1 MKPGVRHAHT
11 SGGAALHCA
20 AAALVIGILGVVPA
34 AGLSNYPLSGPPPPG
49 NDVGTVLLTPDGRR
63 VVYEAAHDT
72 PGVVE
77 VYSAPADASAPPIR
91 ISGPTEV
98 RRARLEALTPD
109 GRHAIYYRHAPEYG
123 AQFDVYAAPV
133 DGGAPAVQINPPIA
147 ENEYLGRDDILLTPD
162 GRAVVYAVRRS
173 GESADIVGFWYR
185 PVDGSGAPVRVT
197 PVFPDRTSVWDYK
210 LSPDGKRLVLTANL
224 EGESGISLYSVQFE
238 LPGIAVRLSS
248 PLPPAGEGADR
259 TVVESFSFSR
269 DGTRAF
275 YVTRDASEGEIINSV
290 PVDGSAEPLRLT
302 PPLPVWARMGDVVET
317 PDGLRVLYTSNRSPS
332 ESYGGD
338 VFAVG
343 TDGTALPV
351 QITPAVSPDEFV
363 SGFVLSADGRLMAY
377 RLSDG
382 RGLFWDAYVVSSD
395 GSGAPVKVNETLGP
409 TASVDGLW
417 FNRDATR
424 IVYTIRDYPQ
434 GAIRFRVYARSLEG
448 EGAWVDL
455 NPKVEMYSVDGP
467 PSLVSNGW
475 VLYRF
480 WRGGLFSV
488 PMDGSLPAVALN
500 PGNWIVGRTGA
511 PSLSA
516 DGTLVAFAAW
526 PFAGALG
533 RVYVRPADGSGAAVA
548 VDRPA
553 VPAGVV
559 EDPVI
564 SPDGRWVVYRGN
576 DGGLSGLFARRLEAA
591 ASPVVLAAFDD
602 AVWGAAIITPD
613 SRHVVFG
620 ARRAPRLNLE
630 LYTVPIDGSS
640 AAVSFN
646 NRLGRDD
653 AVGNF
658 VMTPDGSRVVYLRWE
673 ARGSQDWR
681 LYSAPIEGTESAV
694 QIFPLAGGSTDDRVE
709 NLSVTS
715 SGSHALFRTG
725 SDGAEWALASVRVD
739 GAATPMT
746 WRPGGGSVQS
756 YRVTPDGRWA
766 VLAVMLPGQRYD
778 VEPPLYS
785 VPVDGSR
792 VPVYLNAWGQLPP
805 LSPDSRWLMHSKSN
819 SSGTRLLRTR
829 VDGSGAAEVL
839 DGPRS
844 GVVRFAD
851 VTITPDGSRVVYR
864 VVGTGTASL
873 FSQVFDGHGSPVAL
887 RAPDDT
893 DASVL
898 RFALTPDGRR
908 VLAWIASATAGQAL
922 WSSPVDG
929 SVPSVWLAQENAPEN
944 VQFAPDS
951 RRIVYAVGNE
961 AVVSQRVDGSAPPLV
976 MTPPF
981 APRVNSGPYERLSAI
996 RAVQVTP
1003 DSHAVLY
1010 VADQDASSSFRLW
1023 ASTPLGECVG
1033 DCTDDGAV
1041 TVDDIVIGVGIGLG
1055 TAAVDVCPAFDVD
1068 GNRSV
1073 TVDELVRAVDHAL
1086 GGCG

>member
-1 MKPGVRHAHT
+1 MRRARTP
-11 SGGAALHCA
+11 GGAAAHFA
-20 AAALVIGILGVVPA
+20 AAVLIVCILGVVPA
-34 AGLSNYPLSGPPPPG
+34 TGLSNYPLSGPPPLG

-63 VVYEAAHDT
+63 VVYDAAQDT
-72 PGVVE
+72 LGVVE
-77 VYSAPADASAPPIR
+77 VYSAPADAVAAPIR
-91 ISGPTEV
+91 ISGTMGGGRTSLV
-98 RRARLEALTPD
+98 ALTPD
-109 GRHAIYYRHAPEYG
+109 GTHAIYRHRREREGP
-123 AQFDVYAAPV
+123 FDLYAARV
-133 DGGAPAVQINPPIA
+133 DGGAPAVQINHPVA
-147 ENEYLGRDDILLTPD
+147 EDEYLRDDDILLTPD
-162 GRAVVYAVRRS
+162 SRAVVYGVRRS
-173 GESADIVGFWYR
+173 GDSGGLVGFWYR

-197 PVFPDRTSVWDYK
+197 PLFPDRTSVWDFK

-224 EGESGISLYSVQFE
+224 EGESGISLYSVPFE
-238 LPGIAVRLSS
+238 LPGTAVLLSS
-248 PLPPAGEGADR
+248 PLPPAGEGVDR

-269 DGTRAF
+269 DGTRVF
-275 YVTRDASEGEIINSV
+275 YVTRGASEGDIIYSV
-290 PVDGSAEPLRLT
+290 PVDGSVAPLRLT
-302 PPLPVWARMGDVVET
+302 PLLPVWARNGEVVET

-332 ESYGGD
+332 ETYGGD

-351 QITPAVSPDEFV
+351 QITPAVSPDRFV
-363 SGFVLSADGRLMAY
+363 SGFVLSADGLLVAY
-377 RLSDG
+377 RLGDG

-395 GSGAPVKVNETLGP
+395 GSGPPVKVNETLAPGE
-409 TASVDGLW
+409 SVDGLV
-417 FNRDATR
+417 FSRDARR
-424 IVYTIRDYPQ
+424 IAYTIRDTFM
-434 GAIRFRVYARSLEG
+434 GAMRFRVYSRSLEG
-448 EGAWVDL
+448 EGASIDL
-455 NPKVEMYSVDGP
+455 NPSMGMGLGYSVDGP
-467 PSLVSNGW
+467 LSLVSDGW
-475 VLYRF
+475 VLYRL
-480 WRGGLFSV
+480 WRRGLFSV
-488 PMDGSLPAVALN
+488 PIDGSRPPVALN
-500 PGNWIVGRTGA
+500 PGNWIVGRTGT

-516 DGTLVAFAAW
+516 DGALVAFAAW
-526 PFAGALG
+526 PFVGALG

-548 VDRPA
+548 VDGPA

-559 EDPVI
+559 EDLVI

-576 DGGLSGLFARRLEAA
+576 DDGLSGFFARRLEPA

-620 ARRAPRLNLE
+620 ARRAPSLKLE

-646 NRLGRDD
+646 KRLGRDD

-673 ARGSQDWR
+673 RQGSQDSR
-681 LYSAPIEGTESAV
+681 LYSAPVDGAESTV
-694 QIFPLAGGSTDDRVE
+694 QIFPVQGASTGVRMED
-709 NLSVTS
+709 LSVTS

-725 SDGAEWALASVRVD
+725 SDGVEWALASVRVD
-739 GAATPMT
+739 GAAAPRT
-746 WRPGGGSVQS
+746 WRPGGGSVLS

-766 VLAVMLPGQRYD
+766 VLAVILPGQRYD
-778 VEPPLYS
+778 VAPALYS

-805 LSPDSRWLMHSKSN
+805 LSPDSRWLVHSKSN

-844 GVVRFAD
+844 EVVRFAD
-851 VTITPDGSRVVYR
+851 VAITADGSRVVYR
-864 VVGTGTASL
+864 VVGTRTASL
-873 FSQVFDGHGSPVAL
+873 FSQVFDGHGAPVAL

-908 VLAWIASATAGQAL
+908 VLVWSASATAGQAL

-929 SVPSVWLAQENAPEN
+929 SAPPVWLAQENAPEN

-951 RRIVYAVGNE
+951 RRIVYAVRNE
-961 AVVSQRVDGSAPPLV
+961 AVVSQRVDGSALPLV

-981 APRVNSGPYERLSAI
+981 APRVNTGPYERLSAI
-996 RAVQVTP
+996 RALQVTP
-1003 DSHAVLY
+1003 DGRGLVY

-1073 TVDELVRAVDHAL
+1073 SVDELIRAVDYAL
-1086 GGCG
+1086 RGCG